1 MLRPPARP
9 PVHGLAGKTKPRR
22 LADPHFPVT
31 AVRTGGGGGGGG
43 GGGMWISATVRLIP
57 SSDPRQLRNQR
68 IARRHDPHDLPLA
81 ISSLPTPS
89 TPREGKQTCPLPP
102 PPRVWT
108 SQQPPGFATSR
119 ERGLVLSQRPH
130 SSRAAAQSAREH
142 THNLLAS
149 PPRHVCR
156 VEPKTVV
163 EWRDRRSRF
172 QPGRHRDAQRGT
184 ERHRELPDKLLAN
197 HRGKLRWES
206 TRGLQSA
213 EREAERVAAELREL
227 LAAHEPDRLTYLP
240 SLLLE
245 WQGREQELLAQVRR
259 RCRFGS
265 DFAASP
271 VRRREETASAS
282 DSRTSVAS
290 ADSAVF
296 DVLATPRSRP
306 LPESSQR
313 PHRGLMVRV
322 DRSSWLKTD
331 F

>member
-1 MLRPPARP
+1 MR
-9 PVHGLAGKTKPRR
+9 
-22 LADPHFPVT
+22 
-31 AVRTGGGGGGGG
+31 
-43 GGGMWISATVRLIP
+43 ISATVRLTSP
-57 SSDPRQLRNQR
+57 SDPRQLRDQR

-89 TPREGKQTCPLPP
+89 TPRAGKQPPRAPL
-102 PPRVWT
+102 PRVWT
-108 SQQPPGFATSR
+108 SQQHSGFATSR

-130 SSRAAAQSAREH
+130 STRTAQSAREYIH
-142 THNLLAS
+142 KPVAS
-149 PPRHVCR
+149 PPRHDCCA
-156 VEPKTVV
+156 EPKTVA
-163 EWRDRRSRF
+163 EWRDRRSRLHP
-172 QPGRHRDAQRGT
+172 Q
-184 ERHRELPDKLLAN
+184 HRELPDKLLAN
-197 HRGKLRWES
+197 HREKWRWES
-206 TRGLQSA
+206 TRGLQNA
-213 EREAERVAAELREL
+213 EREAERVTAELREL
-227 LAAHEPDRLTYLP
+227 LAAHEPDRLNYLP
-240 SLLLE
+240 SLLLQ

-265 DFAASP
+265 DASTEFAVSP
-271 VRRREETASAS
+271 VRRREENASAS

-306 LPESSQR
+306 VPESSQR